1 MFCLL
6 LLKSLN
12 VCRNISPVIA
22 KDLLFCLEEAAITCV
37 PAERHFP
44 MENEGPLTVLLK
56 FIVLK
61 YITNKV
67 LASRYSWLC
76 YRIEKQNS
84 YPLGQAHSTNVEL
97 LLVILSCFFFFLAV
111 ILSS

>member
-1 MFCLL
+1 MYVETFPQLL
-6 LLKSLN
+6 LRIRYFALK
-12 VCRNISPVIA
+12 
-22 KDLLFCLEEAAITCV
+22 KLLSRVF

-61 YITNKV
+61 YITKKV

-84 YPLGQAHSTNVEL
+84 YPLGRAHSTNAEL
-97 LLVILSCFFFFLAV
+97 LLVI
-111 ILSS
+111 